1 MPTLNNAMNLALT
14 GLKAGQMGLNVAG
27 HNIANVNTEG
37 YTRQELVQQAAS
49 PITINKFTFGTGVD
63 VLDISRT
70 RDAFV
75 DTQYRSRNEELG
87 SFEKQAESLSV
98 IEGIVNE
105 PSDTSLHNTI
115 KNFFNSMQDLATNP
129 ESSSVRATVREQ
141 GRAMTTMFNQ
151 ISTQLTDL
159 QKSKNFEIEDIVNK
173 VNENLRKIAELN
185 LDIARSSAPGRTSND
200 LADQRDVLLD
210 ELSGLVDMNSFEDPA
225 TGTVSVTIA
234 GQAFVVNGNYLQLGT
249 EVEHNAGQELIK
261 VLNPTDKSE
270 IPISSGELYGLLQIR
285 DKTIPNLI
293 SELDTLASSI
303 IENVNDI
310 HRQGYG
316 IQGSRASAP
325 TNLDFFDG
333 TDAATISLSYEVLS
347 DPSNIAASADGKP
360 GDNSNALAIAQ
371 LRNAEILNNDSFTFE
386 DYLGG
391 IVSSL
396 GLEAKSMYEKV
407 DTQQIMVDSLQNY
420 REQLFGVNMDEE
432 LTNLIKYQQSFNAA
446 ARVITTVNELM
457 GVVVQLGQF

>member
-27 HNIANVNTEG
+27 HNISNVNTEG

-49 PITINKFTFGTGVD
+49 PVTINKFSFGTGVD
-63 VLDISRT
+63 ILDISRT

-75 DTQYRSRNEELG
+75 DDQYRSRNEELG
-87 SFEKQAESLSV
+87 NFQKQAESLSL
-98 IEGIVNE
+98 IEGLINE

-151 ISTQLTDL
+151 ISNGL
-159 QKSKNFEIEDIVNK
+159 QNLQESKNFEITDIVDGI
-173 VNENLRKIAELN
+173 NERLRKLSELN
-185 LDIARSSAPGRTSND
+185 LDIARSSAPGRTNND

-210 ELSGLVDMNSFEDPA
+210 ELSGMVDMNSFEDPA
-225 TGTVSVTIA
+225 TGTVTVTIS
-234 GQAFVVNGNYLQLGT
+234 GQAFVVNGNYLQLET
-249 EVEHNAGQELIK
+249 DIDYVNDQQFVK

-270 IPISSGELYGLLQIR
+270 MPISSGELYGLLQIR
-285 DKTIPNLI
+285 DETIPDLI

-303 IENVNDI
+303 IESVNEI
-310 HRQGYG
+310 HREGYG
-316 IQGSRASAP
+316 IQGSRASIP

-333 TDAATISLSYEVLS
+333 TDASTISLSYEILS

-386 DYLGG
+386 DYLAGM
-391 IVSSL
+391 VSSL
-396 GLEAKSMYEKV
+396 GLEAESMYSKV
-407 DTQQIMVDSLQNY
+407 DTQQVLVNSLQNY

-457 GVVVQLGQF
+457 GVVVRLGQF